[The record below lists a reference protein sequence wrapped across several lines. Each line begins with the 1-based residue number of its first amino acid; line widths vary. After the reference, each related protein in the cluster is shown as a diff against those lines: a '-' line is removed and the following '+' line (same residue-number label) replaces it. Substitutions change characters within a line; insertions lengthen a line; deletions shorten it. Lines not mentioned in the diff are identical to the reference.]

1 MRTKKRDFIRVDQS
15 TLGEYCWEQNLDL
28 APLGLPL
35 AVLLGPVDGII
46 MIQNINEHQ
55 FFS

>member
-1 MRTKKRDFIRVDQS
+1 MRKKKRDFIQVDQS
-15 TLGEYCWEQNLDL
+15 TQGEYCWEQNPDL

-35 AVLLGPVDGII
+35 ADLLGPVDGIV
-46 MIQNINEHQ
+46 MIQNINEHK